1 MAAVLVLKI
10 ATVGLC
16 VFSTLLASMLYFNL

>member
-1 MAAVLVLKI
+1 MAVILVLKI
-10 ATVGLC
+10 ATLGLW